1 MKFSLS
7 SINAQNIKKGMNYIR
22 YNGLGGVW
30 SRVKYKMSGPGLNYN
45 SWYKENHEAD
55 AEELERQRETTF
67 SYEPVISILV
77 PVYKTPELLL
87 RAMIESVCKQTYG
100 KWQLCIV
107 DGSGAELSKDESSY
121 AVAEESAEDE
131 SIKYRLETER
141 VVHEY
146 MENDSRIDYQI
157 LDENL
162 GISENTNK
170 ALQLAVGDYIA
181 LLDHDDIL
189 TEDALYYIVEA
200 LQEEKYDAL
209 YSDEDKIS
217 EDGSKYSDPAFKPD
231 FSIDLLRAH
240 NYITHLFV
248 AKRELAIKLGGFRK
262 EYDGAQDY
270 DFILRCCENV
280 YSDNPSAAVRIKHIP
295 RVLYHWRINNTSV
308 ASNVHKKEY
317 AKEAGRKALAD
328 HIKRMKEYAT
338 VSHTDMWGIYKV
350 NYDTPGNPFIS
361 IVISGGDDMATM
373 KRCINPLFEK
383 TRYSNFEIIIVCTKL
398 DNPAIP
404 KFYSDLERQRKNIR
418 VVSNVDLQSM
428 SAIRNYGASLA
439 NGDYIL
445 FLDNNTEIIDST
457 AIGEMLGVCMRKEVG
472 AVGGTLYTDSNA
484 TFHKGIAV
492 GINGV
497 GTYLYQGV
505 KKGEFGYLM
514 HNRVNE
520 NFSALSASCLLVKK
534 EIFRAVGGFSEKF
547 QTDIADI
554 DFGLRIC
561 QYNKLLVG
569 VADAGWYYHKPTQPI
584 KIEAKAREE
593 AEQLAR
599 QEEELFS
606 ILWGQQ
612 LSSGDPYYNPN
623 FKKEGSPFTL

>member
-77 PVYKTPELLL
+77 PVYKTPELIL
-87 RAMIESVCKQTYG
+87 RAMIESVCNQTYG

-121 AVAEESAEDE
+121 VVAEEIEEAE

-141 VVHEY
+141 IVHEY
-146 MENDSRIDYQI
+146 MENESRIDYQI

-181 LLDHDDIL
+181 LLDHDDVL

-217 EDGSKYSDPAFKPD
+217 EDGSRYSDPAFKPD

-270 DFILRCCENV
+270 DFILRCCENI
-280 YSDNPSAAVRIKHIP
+280 YSDNLGATVRIKHIP

-308 ASNVHKKEY
+308 ASNPHKKEY
-317 AKEAGRKALAD
+317 AKEAGKKALAD
-328 HIKRMKEYAT
+328 HIKRMGVYAT
-338 VSHTDMWGIYKV
+338 VAHTDMWGIYKV

-361 IVISGGDDMATM
+361 IVIPGGDDMDTM
-373 KRCINPLFEK
+373 KRSINPLFEK
-383 TRYSNFEIIIVCTKL
+383 ARYSNFEIIIVCAKL
-398 DNPAIP
+398 DNQAMP

-534 EIFRAVGGFSEKF
+534 EIFQAVGGFSEKF

-593 AEQLAR
+593 AEQLAC

-606 ILWGQQ
+606 ILWSQQ

-623 FKKEGSPFTL
+623 FKREGAPFTL

>member
-22 YNGLGGVW
+22 YNGLDGVW

-55 AEELERQRETTF
+55 AAELERQRETTF

-77 PVYKTPELLL
+77 PVYKTPEFFL
-87 RAMIESVCKQTYG
+87 RSMIESVCKQTYG
-100 KWQLCIV
+100 KWQLCMV
-107 DGSGAELSKDESSY
+107 DGSGDDA
-121 AVAEESAEDE
+121 
-131 SIKYRLETER
+131 ETER
-141 VVHEY
+141 IIREY
-146 MENDSRIDYQI
+146 MENESRIDYQI

-170 ALQLAVGDYIA
+170 ALQLAIGNYIA
-181 LLDHDDIL
+181 LLDHDDVL
-189 TEDALYYIVEA
+189 TEDALYHIVEA
-200 LQEEKYDAL
+200 LQEEKYDVL

-217 EDGSKYSDPAFKPD
+217 EDGSKYSDPALKPD

-248 AKRELAIKLGGFRK
+248 VNRALAICVGGFRK

-270 DFILRCCENV
+270 DFILRCCENHHI
-280 YSDNPSAAVRIKHIP
+280 DNFEAVIKIKHIP

-308 ASNVHKKEY
+308 ASNPHKKEY
-317 AKEAGRKALAD
+317 AKEAGRKALID
-328 HIKRMKEYAT
+328 HIKRMEEYAT
-338 VSHTDMWGIYKV
+338 VAHTDMWGIYKV

-361 IVISGGDDMATM
+361 IVIPGGDDMATM
-373 KRCINPLFEK
+373 KKCINPLFEK
-383 TRYSNFEIIIVCTKL
+383 ARYSNFEIIIVCTEL
-398 DNPAIP
+398 VNPAMP
-404 KFYSDLERQRKNIR
+404 KFYSDLERQRRNIR
-418 VVSNVDLQSM
+418 VVTDASLQNM
-428 SAIRNYGASLA
+428 AAVRNYGASFA
-439 NGDYIL
+439 KGGYIL

-457 AIGEMLGVCMRKEVG
+457 AIGEMLGNCMRKEVG
-472 AVGGTLYTDSNA
+472 AVGGTLYTDNN
-484 TFHKGIAV
+484 TIFHKGIAIGV
-492 GINGV
+492 NGV
-497 GTYLYQGV
+497 GTYLYQGI
-505 KKGEFGYLM
+505 KKGGFGYLM

-534 EIFRAVGGFSEKF
+534 SVFQAVGGFSEKF

-554 DFGLRIC
+554 DFGLRVC
-561 QYNKLLVG
+561 QHNKLLVG

-584 KIEAKAREE
+584 KIDASAREE
-593 AEQLAR
+593 AEHLAR
-599 QEEELFS
+599 QDETLFS

-612 LSSGDPYYNPN
+612 LSSGDPFYNPN

>member
-107 DGSGAELSKDESSY
+107 DGSGSELSKDESSY

-189 TEDALYYIVEA
+189 TEDALYYMVEA

>member
-77 PVYKTPELLL
+77 PVYKTPELIL
-87 RAMIESVCKQTYG
+87 RAMIESVCNQTYG

-121 AVAEESAEDE
+121 VVAEEIEEAE

-141 VVHEY
+141 IVHEY
-146 MENDSRIDYQI
+146 MENESRIDYQI

-181 LLDHDDIL
+181 LLDHDDVL

-217 EDGSKYSDPAFKPD
+217 EDGSRYSDPAFKPD

-270 DFILRCCENV
+270 DFILRCCENI
-280 YSDNPSAAVRIKHIP
+280 YSDNLGATVRIKHIP

-308 ASNVHKKEY
+308 ASNPHKKEY
-317 AKEAGRKALAD
+317 AKEAGKKALAD
-328 HIKRMKEYAT
+328 HIKRMGVYAT
-338 VSHTDMWGIYKV
+338 VAHTDMWGIYKV

-361 IVISGGDDMATM
+361 IVIPGGDDMDTM
-373 KRCINPLFEK
+373 KRSINPLFEK
-383 TRYSNFEIIIVCTKL
+383 ARYSNFEIIIVCAKL
-398 DNPAIP
+398 DNPAMP

-534 EIFRAVGGFSEKF
+534 EIFQAVGGFSEKF

-593 AEQLAR
+593 AEQLAC

-606 ILWGQQ
+606 ILWSQQ

-623 FKKEGSPFTL
+623 FKREGAPFTL

>member
-77 PVYKTPELLL
+77 PVYKTPELIL
-87 RAMIESVCKQTYG
+87 RAMIESVCNQTYG

-121 AVAEESAEDE
+121 VVAEEIEEAE
-131 SIKYRLETER
+131 SIKYRLDTER
-141 VVHEY
+141 IVHEY
-146 MENDSRIDYQI
+146 MENESRIDYQI

-181 LLDHDDIL
+181 LLDHDDVL

-217 EDGSKYSDPAFKPD
+217 EDGSRYSDPAFKPD

-270 DFILRCCENV
+270 DFILRCCENI
-280 YSDNPSAAVRIKHIP
+280 YSDNLGATVRIKHIP

-308 ASNVHKKEY
+308 ASNPHKKEY
-317 AKEAGRKALAD
+317 AKEAGKKALAD
-328 HIKRMKEYAT
+328 HIKRMGVYAT
-338 VSHTDMWGIYKV
+338 VAHTDMWGIYKV

-361 IVISGGDDMATM
+361 IVLPGGDDMATM

-383 TRYSNFEIIIVCTKL
+383 TRYSNFEIIIVCAKL
-398 DNPAIP
+398 DNPAMP

-534 EIFRAVGGFSEKF
+534 EIFQAVGGFSEKF

-593 AEQLAR
+593 AEQLAC

-606 ILWGQQ
+606 ILWSQQ

-623 FKKEGSPFTL
+623 FKKEGAPFTL